1 MYSQSTQQTKF
12 CQAKNYISYFW
23 QFQNKPEDFDYKYL
37 HDKVDLLEM
46 NAFLATQDLHYLMSN
61 LLALKEIQAVLIPVY
76 QAKLI
81 NYFKSLEI
89 AFKDELK
96 LKLS

>member
-1 MYSQSTQQTKF
+1 MYSHTTQQTKF

-61 LLALKEIQAVLIPVY
+61 LLALKEIQAVLIPIY

-89 AFKDELK
+89 AFRENLK
-96 LKLS
+96 IKLS